1 MTGGRARLTFL
12 GTGTSQ
18 GVPIIGC
25 KCEVCRSKDERDK
38 RFRASVFVEYEG
50 LNILVD
56 AGPDFRI
63 QMLRLG
69 ISHLDA
75 ILLTHNHK
83 DHTGGLDDVRSLNY
97 VDRRAAEIYC
107 ERNVLEDLIRE
118 YPYVFKFPK
127 YPGAPEWMLHVIDER
142 PFILRK
148 DTAEKELVWVHDIG
162 YHYRLPNGQLIPT
175 ARCLDDMIDEA
186 PKAVAASSDGSTA
199 SLRSAPPLASLRSA
213 PVPPLTVPRVAWVE
227 PARLAATTPS
237 GDSERSDAGSLRGTP
252 LSPPRG
258 RRGGDSVPVSG
269 GTIVTPIR
277 GLHDKLPV
285 LGFRFGD
292 IAYITDMSTLPESEF
307 AKLQGLKHLTLNT
320 VGYNKHHSHFSLQE
334 TLDLADRIQAE
345 HTWLTHL
352 SHSFPVHEVFD
363 KELERMC
370 SEQHIHSIVRP
381 AYDGLV
387 IE

>member
-1 MTGGRARLTFL
+1 MTGSGARLTFL

-25 KCEVCRSKDERDK
+25 KCEVCRSRDPRDK
-38 RFRASVFVEYEG
+38 RFRASVFVEYGG

-56 AGPDFRI
+56 AGPDFRM
-63 QMLRLG
+63 QMIG
-69 ISHLDA
+69 HEISHLDA

-97 VDRRAAEIYC
+97 IDRRAAEIYC

-127 YPGAPEWMLHVIDER
+127 YPGAPEWMLHVIDEH

-148 DTAEKELVWVHDIG
+148 DSSDKELVWVHDVG
-162 YHYRLPNGQLIPT
+162 YHYRMNDGTLVPT
-175 ARCLDDMIDEA
+175 ARSLEDMID
-186 PKAVAASSDGSTA
+186 TA
-199 SLRSAPPLASLRSA
+199 I
-213 PVPPLTVPRVAWVE
+213 
-227 PARLAATTPS
+227 PA
-237 GDSERSDAGSLRGTP
+237 AGSAAENNEQESIT
-252 LSPPRG
+252 
-258 RRGGDSVPVSG
+258 V
-269 GTIVTPIR
+269 IPIR

-292 IAYITDMSTLPESEF
+292 IAYLTDMSEIPESEF

-334 TLDLADRIQAE
+334 TLTLADRIRPT

-352 SHSFPVHEVFD
+352 SHSFPVHEQFC

-370 SEQHIHSIVRP
+370 QEQHIHSTVLP

>member
-1 MTGGRARLTFL
+1 MKESSARLTFL

-25 KCEVCRSKDERDK
+25 KCKVCRSSDERDK
-38 RFRASVFVEYEG
+38 RFRASVFVEYGG

-56 AGPDFRI
+56 AGPDFRM
-63 QMLRLG
+63 QMLRHD
-69 ISHLDA
+69 IAHLDA

-107 ERNVLEDLIRE
+107 EKNVLEDLIRE

-142 PFILRK
+142 PFIIRK
-148 DTAEKELVWVHDIG
+148 DSADKELVWVHDVG
-162 YHYRLPNGQLIPT
+162 YHYRLHDGTLIPT
-175 ARCLDDMIDEA
+175 ARCLDDMIDQAE
-186 PKAVAASSDGSTA
+186 VA
-199 SLRSAPPLASLRSA
+199 SLDG
-213 PVPPLTVPRVAWVE
+213 E
-227 PARLAATTPS
+227 TT
-237 GDSERSDAGSLRGTP
+237 A
-252 LSPPRG
+252 
-258 RRGGDSVPVSG
+258 V
-269 GTIVTPIR
+269 TIIPIR

-292 IAYITDMSTLPESEF
+292 IAYITDMSSIPESEF
-307 AKLQGLKHLTLNT
+307 EKLKGLKHLTLNT
-320 VGYNKHHSHFSLQE
+320 VSYNRHHSHFSLEE
-334 TLDLADRIQAE
+334 TLELADRIQAE

-352 SHSFPVHEVFD
+352 SHSFPVHEEFCQ
-363 KELERMC
+363 ELNRLC
-370 SEQHIHSIVRP
+370 SEKNVRSIVQP

>member
-1 MTGGRARLTFL
+1 MTGAGARLTFL

-25 KCEVCRSKDERDK
+25 QCEVCRSKDPRDK
-38 RFRASVFVEYEG
+38 RFRASALVEYQG
-50 LNILVD
+50 LTILVD
-56 AGPDFRI
+56 AGPDFRM
-63 QMLRLG
+63 QMLGQGVR
-69 ISHLDA
+69 HLDA

-97 VDRRAAEIYC
+97 IDRRAAEIYC
-107 ERNVLEDLIRE
+107 EKNVLEDLIRE

-142 PFILRK
+142 PFVIRK
-148 DTAEKELVWVHDIG
+148 ETAEKELVWVHDVG

-175 ARCLDDMIDEA
+175 ARSLDDMIDEA
-186 PKAVAASSDGSTA
+186 PKAVAADV
-199 SLRSAPPLASLRSA
+199 SLQSAKGAWA
-213 PVPPLTVPRVAWVE
+213 PGAFSG
-227 PARLAATTPS
+227 LAANT
-237 GDSERSDAGSLRGTP
+237 DEDQ
-252 LSPPRG
+252 
-258 RRGGDSVPVSG
+258 V
-269 GTIVTPIR
+269 TIIPIR
-277 GLHDKLPV
+277 GLHDRLPV

-292 IAYITDMSTLPESEF
+292 IAYITDMSSIPESEF
-307 AKLQGLKHLTLNT
+307 AKLEGLKHLTLNT
-320 VGYNKHHSHFSLQE
+320 VSYNTHHSHFSLQE
-334 TLDLADRIQAE
+334 TLDLADRIRPE

-352 SHSFPVHEVFD
+352 SHSFPVHEAFQ

-370 SEQHIHSIVRP
+370 QEQHIHSIVRP

>member
-1 MTGGRARLTFL
+1 MNPGKARLTFL

-25 KCEVCRSKDERDK
+25 RCKVCMSQDSHDK
-38 RFRASVFVEYEG
+38 RFRASAFIEYGG

-56 AGPDFRI
+56 AGPDFRM
-63 QMLRLG
+63 QMLSQG

-97 VDRRAAEIYC
+97 IDKRASEIYC

-127 YPGAPEWMLHVIDER
+127 YPGAPEWHLHVIDER
-142 PFILRK
+142 PFTISK
-148 DTAEKELVWVHDIG
+148 ESSEKELVWIHDVG
-162 YHYRLPNGQLIPT
+162 YHYKLPDGSLVPT
-175 ARCLDDMIDEA
+175 ARCLEDMIEEA
-186 PKAVAASSDGSTA
+186 DQLQAKAPGQEGI
-199 SLRSAPPLASLRSA
+199 
-213 PVPPLTVPRVAWVE
+213 TV
-227 PARLAATTPS
+227 
-237 GDSERSDAGSLRGTP
+237 
-252 LSPPRG
+252 
-258 RRGGDSVPVSG
+258 
-269 GTIVTPIR
+269 IPIR

-292 IAYITDMSTLPESEF
+292 IAYITDMSAIPESEF
-307 AKLQGLKHLTLNT
+307 SKLEGLRHLTLNT
-320 VGYNKHHSHFSLQE
+320 VGYPKHHSHFSLFE
-334 TLDLADRIQAE
+334 TLELADRIGAG

-352 SHSFPVHEVFD
+352 SHSFPVHEQFCKD
-363 KELERMC
+363 LEHLCAEKKIR
-370 SEQHIHSIVRP
+370 SVVRP

>member
-25 KCEVCRSKDERDK
+25 KCEVCRSRDERDK
-38 RFRASVFVEYEG
+38 RFRASAFVEYEG

-56 AGPDFRI
+56 AGPDFRM

-175 ARCLDDMIDEA
+175 ARCLDDMIDNA
-186 PKAVAASSDGSTA
+186 PAAIAGEP
-199 SLRSAPPLASLRSA
+199 SATE
-213 PVPPLTVPRVAWVE
+213 V
-227 PARLAATTPS
+227 
-237 GDSERSDAGSLRGTP
+237 
-252 LSPPRG
+252 
-258 RRGGDSVPVSG
+258 
-269 GTIVTPIR
+269 TIIPIR

-307 AKLQGLKHLTLNT
+307 AKLEGLKHLTLNT
-320 VGYNKHHSHFSLQE
+320 VGYNRHHSHFSLQE
-334 TLDLADRIQAE
+334 TLDLADRIRAE

>member
-1 MTGGRARLTFL
+1 MKESSARLTFL

-25 KCEVCRSKDERDK
+25 KCNVCRSSDERDK
-38 RFRASVFVEYEG
+38 RFRASVFVEYGG

-56 AGPDFRI
+56 AGPDFRM
-63 QMLRLG
+63 QMLRHD
-69 ISHLDA
+69 IDHLDA

-107 ERNVLEDLIRE
+107 EKNVLEDLIRE

-142 PFILRK
+142 PFIIRK
-148 DTAEKELVWVHDIG
+148 DSADKELVWVHDVG
-162 YHYRLPNGQLIPT
+162 YHYRLHDGTLIPT
-175 ARCLDDMIDEA
+175 ARCLDDMIDQAEVA
-186 PKAVAASSDGSTA
+186 SRDGETTAV
-199 SLRSAPPLASLRSA
+199 
-213 PVPPLTVPRVAWVE
+213 
-227 PARLAATTPS
+227 
-237 GDSERSDAGSLRGTP
+237 
-252 LSPPRG
+252 
-258 RRGGDSVPVSG
+258 
-269 GTIVTPIR
+269 TIIPIR

-292 IAYITDMSTLPESEF
+292 IAYITDMSSIPESEF
-307 AKLQGLKHLTLNT
+307 EKLKGLKHLTLNT
-320 VGYNKHHSHFSLQE
+320 VSYNRHHSHFSLEE
-334 TLDLADRIQAE
+334 TLELADRIQAE

-352 SHSFPVHEVFD
+352 SHSFPVHEEFCQ
-363 KELERMC
+363 ELNRLC
-370 SEQHIHSIVRP
+370 SEKNVRSIVQP

>member
-38 RFRASVFVEYEG
+38 RFRASAFVEYEG

-56 AGPDFRI
+56 AGPDFRM

-175 ARCLDDMIDEA
+175 ARCLDDMIDNA
-186 PKAVAASSDGSTA
+186 PAAIAGDATA
-199 SLRSAPPLASLRSA
+199 IS
-213 PVPPLTVPRVAWVE
+213 
-227 PARLAATTPS
+227 
-237 GDSERSDAGSLRGTP
+237 
-252 LSPPRG
+252 
-258 RRGGDSVPVSG
+258 
-269 GTIVTPIR
+269 IIPIR

-307 AKLQGLKHLTLNT
+307 AKLKGLKHLTLNT

-334 TLDLADRIQAE
+334 TLDLAGRIQAE

-370 SEQHIHSIVRP
+370 AEQHIHSIVRP